1 MNTFAGVPSKPIARV
16 AEELLAS
23 SGFLMARLGLAF
35 KATALERIEEEGF
48 DAHHYSV
55 LAILAE
61 GARENQ
67 ATIAEALAFDPSRL
81 VGLLD
86 SLEER
91 GAVVRERDPQDR
103 RRHVVTI
110 TPVGRKELQRLRAIA
125 KEVEDEFF
133 GPLSADDRE
142 TLHSL
147 LARLACA
154 RDPRCGYAP
163 VPEPEPAAATSAA
176 AHLPDDQPATGV
188 PVRR

>member
-1 MNTFAGVPSKPIARV
+1 MSTFTEAEAKPVARV
-16 AEELLAS
+16 AKELVAS

-35 KATALERIEEEGF
+35 KATALKRIEDEGF

-61 GARENQ
+61 DARETQ
-67 ATIAEALAFDPSRL
+67 STIAEALAVDPSRL

-110 TPVGRKELQRLRAIA
+110 TPAGKKQLQRLRAIA

-133 GPLSADDRE
+133 GPLGDEERA

-154 RDPRCGYAP
+154 RDPRCGFAS
-163 VPEPEPAAATSAA
+163 T
-176 AHLPDDQPATGV
+176 H
-188 PVRR
+188 